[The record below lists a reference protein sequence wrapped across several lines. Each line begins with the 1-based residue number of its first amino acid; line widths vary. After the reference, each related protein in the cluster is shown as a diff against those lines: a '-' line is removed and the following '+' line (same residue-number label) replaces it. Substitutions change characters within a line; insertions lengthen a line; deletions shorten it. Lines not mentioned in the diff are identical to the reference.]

1 MGAGKGDQM
10 IRGQRGD
17 FLSYLDGC
25 ARWLLFIAL
34 LTFFLFSFLPFPAW
48 ASTVRVEVIHSQDQ
62 YETGKNYPLLF
73 RLIIAK
79 PWYIHGTK
87 GEPDT
92 IPTALSVQKKPG
104 FKITGIQFPP
114 AESKKFEYADRP
126 TPVFSGEILV
136 KATLRVAK
144 DAAMGEQVMEGKLS
158 YQACS
163 TTSCLPPENVSFSIP
178 LKIVPPG
185 TGASL
190 MNQDLFRS
198 SEQVMVYGKKEKG
211 GKLGTGFW
219 LTLLGFFFGGLA
231 LSFSPCVY
239 PLIPITVSY
248 FSQGRKK
255 ASIYTLI
262 NCVLY
267 ILGLAVT
274 NSVLGVW
281 AALSGRMVGSFLQNP
296 WVILF
301 LVCLFIAL
309 ALSSFGF
316 WEFRLPSGL
325 TRLVSKSF
333 GGYLGTFFMGLTLG
347 IIAAPCLGPFI
358 VGLLTFVA
366 QKGDAFLGFISFFV
380 LSVGLGLP
388 LAVLAFFSGALTRLP
403 TSGDWMLWVRKFMG
417 WVLLFMAAYFA
428 KPLISHNTAEVALM
442 AAVVCAAGIHLGW
455 LDRSGISVRRF
466 SFFKKAL
473 GVALIGSS
481 IFYFWTVGLM
491 EKGIEWLPYKDAL
504 ITRAAERKKPVILDF
519 SAEWCEPCEMLNR
532 KVFTDPEVVKL
543 SRRFVTLRVDL
554 TVPHPRQNEILGRYD
569 VKGVPTIIFINK
581 EGVEE
586 KSLRIQ
592 SLVDKSEFLEKMKA
606 LMAR

>member
-1 MGAGKGDQM
+1 MA
-10 IRGQRGD
+10 RGQRRHC
-17 FLSYLDGC
+17 FRHLDGST
-25 ARWLLFIAL
+25 RRFFFIPLLAL
-34 LTFFLFSFLPFPAW
+34 FVFSLASFPAL
-48 ASTVRVEVIHSQDQ
+48 ASTVQVEVIHSQNQ
-62 YETGKNYPLLF
+62 YETGKDYPLLF
-73 RLIIAK
+73 RLVIAK
-79 PWYIHGTK
+79 PWFIHSTQT
-87 GEPDT
+87 EPDL
-92 IPTALSVQKKPG
+92 IPTTLTVQERPRL
-104 FKITGIQFPP
+104 KIVGIQFPP
-114 AESKKFEYADRP
+114 AESKKFEYEDKL

-144 DAAMGEQVMEGKLS
+144 DAAMGGQVMGGKLS

-190 MNQDLFRS
+190 MNQDLFKA
-198 SEQVMVYGKKEKG
+198 SEQVVVYGKKEKSSR
-211 GKLGTGFW
+211 LGAGFW

-231 LSFSPCVY
+231 LSLSPCVY

-262 NCVLY
+262 NCILY
-267 ILGLAVT
+267 IFGLAVT

-281 AALSGRMVGSFLQNP
+281 AALSGHMVGSFLQNP

-301 LVCLFIAL
+301 LVCFFITLAL
-309 ALSSFGF
+309 ASFGF

-388 LAVLAFFSGALTRLP
+388 LAVLAFFSGALARLP
-403 TSGDWMLWVRKFMG
+403 ASGDWMLWVRKFMG

-428 KPLISHNTAEVALM
+428 KPLISERVTEVGLM
-442 AAVVCAAGIHLGW
+442 AAVLCAAGIHLGW
-455 LDRSGISVRRF
+455 LDRTGASLRRF

-473 GVALIGSS
+473 GVALIGGS
-481 IFYFWTVGLM
+481 FFLFWEMGLVG
-491 EKGIEWLPYKDAL
+491 KGIGWLPYKDAL
-504 ITRAAERKKPVILDF
+504 ITRAAEGKKPVIVDF
-519 SAEWCEPCEMLNR
+519 SAEWCEPCEILDR
-532 KVFTDPEVVKL
+532 KVFRDPEVVEL

-554 TVPHPRQNEILGRYD
+554 TVLHPRQKEILERYG
-569 VKGVPTIIFINK
+569 VKGVPTVIFINK

-592 SLVDKSEFLEKMKA
+592 SLVDTSEFLEKMKA
-606 LMAR
+606 LMAK